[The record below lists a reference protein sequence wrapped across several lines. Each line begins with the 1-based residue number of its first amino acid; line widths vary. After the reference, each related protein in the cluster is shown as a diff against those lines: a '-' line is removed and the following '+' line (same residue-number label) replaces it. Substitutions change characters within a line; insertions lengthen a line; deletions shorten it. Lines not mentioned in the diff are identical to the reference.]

1 MQYSRDLLQTE
12 IQSSTVNAVAL
23 LSKFSLSFNLDGM
36 QIKSPKSHWDARVE
50 IWLAC

>member
-1 MQYSRDLLQTE
+1 MQYGRDLLQAE
-12 IQSSTVNAVAL
+12 IQSSTANAVAL

-36 QIKSPKSHWDARVE
+36 QIKSPKSHWDARDE